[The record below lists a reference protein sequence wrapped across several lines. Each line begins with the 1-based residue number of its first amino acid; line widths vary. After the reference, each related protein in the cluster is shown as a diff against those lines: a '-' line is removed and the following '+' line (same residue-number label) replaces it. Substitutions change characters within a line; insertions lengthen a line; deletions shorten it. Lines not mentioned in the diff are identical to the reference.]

1 MLHVSTGVEL
11 EPVDENNFDKQVED
25 QIQELQQYQQTL
37 DDGGFVINLGTLQTQ
52 IEESS
57 DSGLSH
63 IEAMVDRINKR
74 VGEEVAK
81 TLQLADGSI
90 QVELTSVD
98 KFLSGISDSK
108 EIAEGTAYYIQEL
121 FAQAGSSLEFT
132 VDGQP
137 VLNESDRV
145 WTGLEP
151 IIKQITD
158 KYDLNIDVTKAIE
171 NIGTVSDALSD
182 LPDNKTVVIGTKF
195 IGIPEVIT

>member
-1 MLHVSTGVEL
+1 
-11 EPVDENNFDKQVED
+11 
-25 QIQELQQYQQTL
+25 
-37 DDGGFVINLGTLQTQ
+37 
-52 IEESS
+52 
-57 DSGLSH
+57 
-63 IEAMVDRINKR
+63 MVDRINNR

-132 VDGQP
+132 VDGEP
-137 VLNESDRV
+137 VLSEADRV

-151 IIKQITD
+151 IIK
-158 KYDLNIDVTKAIE
+158 
-171 NIGTVSDALSD
+171 
-182 LPDNKTVVIGTKF
+182 
-195 IGIPEVIT
+195 